1 MPKIMAT
8 YNRNEML
15 PERKEA
21 LNQWARYIET
31 VTKNSNIV
39 AFKKCSI

>member
-1 MPKIMAT
+1 MPRIMAT

-21 LNQWARYIET
+21 LNQWGQYIEAL
-31 VTKNSNIV
+31 VTSDNIIPFRQ
-39 AFKKCSI
+39 AS

>member
-8 YNRNEML
+8 YNKNEML

-21 LNQWARYIET
+21 LNMWAQHIENLT
-31 VTKNSNIV
+31 NNSNIV
-39 AFKKCSI
+39 AFKKAI